1 MKTIIMSIL
10 LLINI
15 SAFAG
20 PRIVGNGGVGIVIDN
35 KVYMLDLYERGVHQN
50 AYYNDTITS
59 RSWVEDKLRRAF
71 QLTNLSDV
79 PLKKAAKKISEVLA
93 QNYFAGSMVV
103 KAIEA
108 LDWRLIDS
116 ELVTL
121 EDTESPIA
129 GNLVQIAVRQKNIV
143 FINKNLWDKMD
154 ADNKLALI
162 IHEAFYFWSQTDTLY
177 TNEGRRYEKQSA
189 PETRSIT
196 GLLFSPRFAF
206 EGFRSKTFSFESNG
220 LFEINDGYYSDFW
233 QSPDV
238 WLSTIVFYSE
248 YAESTYHNTRK
259 GIPYNKMNY
268 PKVGLTLDETIN
280 KTCETF
286 VNYVYKNKSPKKS
299 IKLGIRGGERVL
311 DSTTATYST
320 ESQEEQMYFESI
332 YISHVSLIEEQVLV
346 GKNMENCK
354 SEVANAYEKMFAK
367 LTSNYSFE
375 NK

>member
-1 MKTIIMSIL
+1 MKIIILSIL

-35 KVYMLDLYERGVHQN
+35 KVYMLDLFERGVHQN
-50 AYYNDTITS
+50 AYYNDTITG
-59 RSWVEDKLRRAF
+59 RSWVEDKLNHVF
-71 QLTNLSDV
+71 QMTNLADV

-93 QNYFAGSMVV
+93 QNYFAGSMLV
-103 KAIEA
+103 KSIEA

-129 GNLVQIAVRQKNIV
+129 GNLVQIAVRQENIV

-162 IHEAFYFWSQTDTLY
+162 IHEAFYFWSQTDTLS
-177 TNEGRRYEKQSA
+177 TKEGIHYEKQSA
-189 PETRSIT
+189 PEARSIT

-206 EGFRSKTFSFESNG
+206 EGFTSKTFSFDSNG
-220 LFEINDGYYSDFW
+220 PFEINDGYYSDFW
-233 QSPDV
+233 QSPDL
-238 WLSTIVFYSE
+238 WLSGVAFYSD
-248 YAESTYHNTRK
+248 YAESTYHKPRK
-259 GIPYNKMNY
+259 GIPYNKMDY
-268 PKVGLTLDETIN
+268 PKAGLSLDETIN
-280 KTCETF
+280 KTCEIF
-286 VNYVYKNKSPKKS
+286 FKHVNKNNSPKKS
-299 IKLGIRGGERVL
+299 IKLGIRGSEIQL
-311 DSTTATYST
+311 DSTTTTYST
-320 ESQEEQMYFESI
+320 ESQEDQMYFKSYFLSQI
-332 YISHVSLIEEQVLV
+332 SLIEGQILV
-346 GKNMENCK
+346 GKNMESCK
-354 SEVANAYEKMFAK
+354 SELAKAYEKMFAK